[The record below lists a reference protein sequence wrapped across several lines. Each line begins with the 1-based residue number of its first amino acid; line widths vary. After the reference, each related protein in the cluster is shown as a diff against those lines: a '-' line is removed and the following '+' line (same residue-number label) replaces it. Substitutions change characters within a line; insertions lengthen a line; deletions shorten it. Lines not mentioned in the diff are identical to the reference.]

1 MQRKIKKIYHSR
13 PTIDGAGVSLNR
25 VFSNAQVP
33 EFDPFLLLDA
43 FGSDDKSK
51 YIKASHGIR
60 IAALKLL
67 LIYYKVG
74 LNMATAWVMKELFIP
89 AMYNG

>member
-1 MQRKIKKIYHSR
+1 MQRKIKEVYHSS

-25 VFSNAQVP
+25 VFSNPQVP

-51 YIKASHGIR
+51 YIKGFPWHPHRGIETITYILQGR
-60 IAALKLL
+60 
-67 LIYYKVG
+67 V
-74 LNMATAWVMKELFIP
+74 ER
-89 AMYNG
+89 